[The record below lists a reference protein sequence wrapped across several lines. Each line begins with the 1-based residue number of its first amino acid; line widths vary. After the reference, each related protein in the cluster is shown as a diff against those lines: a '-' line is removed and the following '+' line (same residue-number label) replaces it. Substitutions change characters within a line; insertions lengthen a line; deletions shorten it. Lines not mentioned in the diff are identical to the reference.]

1 MTGGST
7 ANVTKN
13 TDASRSTSQRSTST
27 MKSPYGKEM
36 STGRQKAVR
45 ALRAAGHGMQVAGG
59 NTTARQAVKE
69 AMGHAKDAALIYA
82 TPVELQQDNS
92 MQNIRMRRIE
102 RANRAKQARN
112 VSQQKPAP
120 KSKEK
125 DKGKK

>member
-1 MTGGST
+1 
-7 ANVTKN
+7 
-13 TDASRSTSQRSTST
+13 

-112 VSQQKPAP
+112 VSQQKPTP
-120 KSKEK
+120 KPK
-125 DKGKK
+125 DKGGEKK